1 MNEMM
6 KTAINTLVLT
16 ETGRA
21 IGKVRGRRNWVIR
34 MEMKDRKAYVG
45 GMGVMDKRGL
55 MSEFLV
61 MMEKHG
67 TTWAEYTYKKD
78 FLTAVKALEE
88 IGFNIY
94 WMD

>member
-16 ETGRA
+16 KTGQA

-45 GMGVMDKRGL
+45 GMGTMHRRGL
-55 MSEFLV
+55 MSEFLAW
-61 MMEKHG
+61 MSEHG
-67 TTWAEYTYKKD
+67 TTWAEYTYKKE
-78 FLTAVKALEE
+78 FLAAIKALEE
-88 IGFNIY
+88 IGFDIR
-94 WMD
+94 WID